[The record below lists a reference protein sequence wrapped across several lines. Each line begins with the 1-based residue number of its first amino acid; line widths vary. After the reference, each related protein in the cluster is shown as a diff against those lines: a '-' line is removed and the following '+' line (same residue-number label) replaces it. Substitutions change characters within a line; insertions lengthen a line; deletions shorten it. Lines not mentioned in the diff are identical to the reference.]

1 MSPPMGTQN
10 LPVGPQAPVVSA
22 RGWSWTPTG
31 IADHGEVA
39 VIRVA
44 RLARD
49 APDLD
54 ALLFPFDRISTACA
68 PGWRKVSHAW
78 LRAWVARWPNA
89 WPAVPVSAPLDVD
102 VWLLPHQLVPL
113 LALARGE
120 GLRAVIAD
128 GVGLGKTIEAG
139 LVIRE
144 LAARGAAER
153 ALVVAPI
160 AVRAQWRSQLRLRCG
175 LDAAIIDRGSLRASD
190 RGLPPGVGPFEA
202 PGFHVISADLAKQAD
217 VLARLAD
224 VCWDVVIVDEAHGVA
239 GDSARAAALGAIAA
253 RARVV
258 VLLTATP
265 HAGDAAAF
273 RRLCRVGWLHGES
286 EPLWFCR
293 RARPTGA
300 EPTIQRDVRAR
311 PSADE
316 RRSAAALRRYL
327 RLLER
332 DGSSAARLV
341 ALVLRKRAL
350 SSPEALARSL
360 RHRLSWL
367 EGQPAIPGQPALP
380 FDDGEATEE
389 DAEQPSVLH
398 QPGLTNPNVDA
409 ASLRPAI
416 EAAELAARSWRK
428 AHVLR
433 RLLARTRE
441 RVLIFTEYRDTL
453 AAVAGALEGHTSIGV
468 LHGGLGA
475 AARELVLSQF
485 ASGVVRTLVATD
497 VAAEGLNLQ
506 HSCRLVVHMELPWSP
521 ARLEQ
526 RNGRVDRLGQTRRVH
541 VWRLLGQAGHE
552 ARIVKALNA
561 RVERMRADGIEVPQ
575 QCAPHAP
582 TRDVDTP
589 PVVRQWDDPPAVANL
604 LRDLVALR
612 RLTLSASRPGSGEAP
627 SRVRRRLPWLRARP
641 IGGGLPPGVTFV
653 FMQPA
658 GAPGSR
664 AMLAAVHVA
673 LSAWPAGSP
682 SSWLMSLVPPA
693 ASMAHTKRCPL
704 TEALRQREHALL
716 VRARGEARKAGGRW
730 QSSLFDRRA
739 ARIVTSARERA
750 SARVDAHLR
759 RLEDLQTRSPAP
771 VPVLALLVR

>member
-1 MSPPMGTQN
+1 M
-10 LPVGPQAPVVSA
+10 
-22 RGWSWTPTG
+22 
-31 IADHGEVA
+31 
-39 VIRVA
+39 
-44 RLARD
+44 
-49 APDLD
+49 
-54 ALLFPFDRISTACA
+54 
-68 PGWRKVSHAW
+68 
-78 LRAWVARWPNA
+78 
-89 WPAVPVSAPLDVD
+89 
-102 VWLLPHQLVPL
+102 
-113 LALARGE
+113 
-120 GLRAVIAD
+120 
-128 GVGLGKTIEAG
+128 
-139 LVIRE
+139 
-144 LAARGAAER
+144 
-153 ALVVAPI
+153 
-160 AVRAQWRSQLRLRCG
+160 
-175 LDAAIIDRGSLRASD
+175 
-190 RGLPPGVGPFEA
+190 
-202 PGFHVISADLAKQAD
+202 
-217 VLARLAD
+217 LARLAD
-224 VCWDVVIVDEAHGVA
+224 VCWDVVIVDEAHGVT

-273 RRLCRVGWLHGES
+273 RRLCRDWLARTARRA
-286 EPLWFCR
+286 PLWFCR
-293 RARPTGA
+293 RARPADA
-300 EPTIQRDVRAR
+300 EPTIQRDVRPR

-316 RRSAAALRRYL
+316 RRSAAALGRYL

-332 DGSSAARLV
+332 DGSGAARLV

-389 DAEQPSVLH
+389 DAEQPSVLR

-453 AAVAGALEGHTSIGV
+453 AAVADALEEHTSIGV

-485 ASGVVRTLVATD
+485 ASGDARTLVATD

-506 HSCRLVVHMELPWSP
+506 HACRLVVHMELPWSP

-575 QCAPHAP
+575 QCAPHVP
-582 TRDVDTP
+582 TTHDVDTP
-589 PVVRQWDDPPAVANL
+589 PVVRDMG
-604 LRDLVALR
+604 
-612 RLTLSASRPGSGEAP
+612 RP
-627 SRVRRRLPWLRARP
+627 
-641 IGGGLPPGVTFV
+641 
-653 FMQPA
+653 
-658 GAPGSR
+658 
-664 AMLAAVHVA
+664 
-673 LSAWPAGSP
+673 
-682 SSWLMSLVPPA
+682 
-693 ASMAHTKRCPL
+693 
-704 TEALRQREHALL
+704 
-716 VRARGEARKAGGRW
+716 AGGRRPAARP
-730 QSSLFDRRA
+730 RRA
-739 ARIVTSARERA
+739 SPPHAVSKQA
-750 SARVDAHLR
+750 
-759 RLEDLQTRSPAP
+759 RLERGAAADSTTAAVAAGAAHRPA
-771 VPVLALLVR
+771 AFRQA

>member
-1 MSPPMGTQN
+1 
-10 LPVGPQAPVVSA
+10 
-22 RGWSWTPTG
+22 
-31 IADHGEVA
+31 
-39 VIRVA
+39 
-44 RLARD
+44 
-49 APDLD
+49 
-54 ALLFPFDRISTACA
+54 
-68 PGWRKVSHAW
+68 
-78 LRAWVARWPNA
+78 
-89 WPAVPVSAPLDVD
+89 
-102 VWLLPHQLVPL
+102 
-113 LALARGE
+113 
-120 GLRAVIAD
+120 
-128 GVGLGKTIEAG
+128 
-139 LVIRE
+139 
-144 LAARGAAER
+144 
-153 ALVVAPI
+153 
-160 AVRAQWRSQLRLRCG
+160 
-175 LDAAIIDRGSLRASD
+175 
-190 RGLPPGVGPFEA
+190 
-202 PGFHVISADLAKQAD
+202 
-217 VLARLAD
+217 
-224 VCWDVVIVDEAHGVA
+224 
-239 GDSARAAALGAIAA
+239 
-253 RARVV
+253 
-258 VLLTATP
+258 
-265 HAGDAAAF
+265 
-273 RRLCRVGWLHGES
+273 
-286 EPLWFCR
+286 
-293 RARPTGA
+293 
-300 EPTIQRDVRAR
+300 
-311 PSADE
+311 
-316 RRSAAALRRYL
+316 
-327 RLLER
+327 
-332 DGSSAARLV
+332 
-341 ALVLRKRAL
+341 
-350 SSPEALARSL
+350 
-360 RHRLSWL
+360 
-367 EGQPAIPGQPALP
+367 
-380 FDDGEATEE
+380 
-389 DAEQPSVLH
+389 
-398 QPGLTNPNVDA
+398 
-409 ASLRPAI
+409 
-416 EAAELAARSWRK
+416 
-428 AHVLR
+428 
-433 RLLARTRE
+433 
-441 RVLIFTEYRDTL
+441 LIFTEYRDTL
-453 AAVAGALEGHTSIGV
+453 DAVAGALEGHTSIGV